1 MTTGADA
8 APVSL
13 WTVLRQWGRLGCI
26 GFGGPPSHIRLLR
39 QLVVERRGWLDAR
52 EFEDAVAVCNL
63 LPGPAST
70 QLTIFCA
77 WRVRGRLGALVGGAA
92 FIVPGLIVILAL
104 SVLFMASSPPLAVL
118 GAGAG
123 AGGAVPAV
131 AISAG
136 ASLVA
141 PSWRNRG
148 ATWRWL
154 LYLAAGLAAA
164 ATIGE
169 WLVIVLLGCGAAEL
183 AIRSARGDFRG
194 SSGEDAPGPADKLR
208 GLAAAPLA
216 LTWLT
221 GGAVL
226 ASVAWEA
233 FKVGGLSFG
242 GGFVIIPLMQTD
254 AVSHYHWMT
263 GAQFLN
269 AVALGQ
275 ITPGPVVQTVA
286 VVGYAAAG
294 IGGALLASAVA
305 FAPSFAFVLLGGR
318 HFDRIRGDQRA
329 RTFLNGAGPAA
340 IGAIFGSA
348 ITLTKTLS
356 HPWQFLVLAGALVL
370 LFPLR
375 RGVVLTLLGAAAV
388 GVAIALAAGTVS
400 PYRVQ
405 ERRDAGGPIG
415 SWAVGDRLAAAAAR
429 AEGRLALKAPTVD
442 ARPAWRGLAPFS
454 GLPELGRPCRV
465 RRARPARTGRRSCP
479 PRDRTAVA
487 RCSAYLPPPQLT
499 FTI

>member
-1 MTTGADA
+1 MTSEAPA

-26 GFGGPPSHIRLLR
+26 GFGGPPSHIKLLR
-39 QLVVERRGWLDAR
+39 QLVVDRRGWLDER

-104 SVLFMASSPPLAVL
+104 SVLFVSSSPPLAVL

-131 AISAG
+131 AVSA
-136 ASLVA
+136 AAALVI
-141 PSWRNRG
+141 PSWRNRR

-164 ATIGE
+164 ATVGE
-169 WLVIVLLGCGAAEL
+169 WLVLVLLACGATEL
-183 AIRSARGDFRG
+183 AIRSAHREDSGGGGSGVNGGVDKVRGF
-194 SSGEDAPGPADKLR
+194 
-208 GLAAAPLA
+208 AAVPVAM
-216 LTWLT
+216 TWLV
-221 GGAVL
+221 GGGVL
-226 ASVAWEA
+226 ASVAWVA

-242 GGFVIIPLMQTD
+242 GGFVIIPLMQAD
-254 AVSHYHWMT
+254 AVNHYHWMT
-263 GAQFLN
+263 SAEFLN

-275 ITPGPVVQTVA
+275 VTPGPVVQTVA

-294 IGGALLASAVA
+294 IAGGLLASAVA
-305 FAPSFAFVLLGGR
+305 FAPSFAFVLFGGP
-318 HFDRIRGDQRA
+318 HFEQIRGSQRA
-329 RTFLNGAGPAA
+329 RAFLDGAGPAA

-348 ITLTKTLS
+348 ITLTRAIG
-356 HPWQFLVLAGALVL
+356 HPWQYLVLAGALVM

-388 GVAIALAAGTVS
+388 GAIVALAAGTVS
-400 PYRVQ
+400 P
-405 ERRDAGGPIG
+405 
-415 SWAVGDRLAAAAAR
+415 
-429 AEGRLALKAPTVD
+429 
-442 ARPAWRGLAPFS
+442 
-454 GLPELGRPCRV
+454 
-465 RRARPARTGRRSCP
+465 
-479 PRDRTAVA
+479 
-487 RCSAYLPPPQLT
+487 
-499 FTI
+499 